1 MFGYGTLLL
10 RFSAQ
15 GALMVAGVVLFD
27 SWLSLR
33 ALMSVSYEYRF
44 WYVMSILMQDA

>member
-1 MFGYGTLLL
+1 MFDYGTLLL

-15 GALMVAGVVLFD
+15 GALVMVGVVLFD

-33 ALMSVSYEYRF
+33 ALVSVSYE
-44 WYVMSILMQDA
+44 